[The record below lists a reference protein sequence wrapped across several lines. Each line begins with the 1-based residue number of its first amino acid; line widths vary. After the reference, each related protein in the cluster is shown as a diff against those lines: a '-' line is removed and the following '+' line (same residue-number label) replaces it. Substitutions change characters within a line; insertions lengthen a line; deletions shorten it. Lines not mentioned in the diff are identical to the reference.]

1 MLTDNQ
7 LKQVEDKLF
16 DALTRVDSK
25 KPNEWEALARLTDAL
40 VSIQTIQTTREMFE
54 EEDRGIPT
62 KDPLKLQPLIW

>member
-1 MLTDNQ
+1 MLTDTQ
-7 LKQVEDKLF
+7 LKQIEDKLF

-25 KPNEWEALARLTDAL
+25 KPNEWEALATLTDAL

-62 KDPLKLQPLIW
+62 NDSLKLPPIIW